1 MAAAGARATPRW
13 QASCLIHG
21 MNDLICHRPTSAGD
35 SPESDL
41 PSIDEAARERQM
53 RELGLSS
60 EARRFL
66 RDLHVAEKQLN
77 DAFSRA
83 RQGGELEQRIRQVYR
98 DMYGVD

>member
-1 MAAAGARATPRW
+1 
-13 QASCLIHG
+13 
-21 MNDLICHRPTSAGD
+21 
-35 SPESDL
+35 
-41 PSIDEAARERQM
+41 M

-60 EARRFL
+60 EDRRFL

-98 DMYGVD
+98 DMYGTE

>member
-1 MAAAGARATPRW
+1 
-13 QASCLIHG
+13 
-21 MNDLICHRPTSAGD
+21 MNDLLCHRSTSAGNA
-35 SPESDL
+35 PESD
-41 PSIDEAARERQM
+41 PSSIDAAARERRM

-60 EARRFL
+60 EDRRFL

-98 DMYGVD
+98 DMYGTE